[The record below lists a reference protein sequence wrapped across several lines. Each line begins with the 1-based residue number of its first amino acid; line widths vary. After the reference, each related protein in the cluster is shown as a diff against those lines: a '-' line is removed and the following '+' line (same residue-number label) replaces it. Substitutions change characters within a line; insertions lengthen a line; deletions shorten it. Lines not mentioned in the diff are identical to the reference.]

1 MPDRKA
7 RPVRIALIQQAGLLP
22 DPAMNKAELCETIDR
37 LASDADFVMATEL
50 STTPYFGIVH
60 DRSLQTWAE
69 KIDGSFLTALQKI
82 AARRQTTILSPVYLD
97 CEDGTFA
104 NVVIVFGPDGKVVKG
119 KSRGRDEA
127 TYFTK
132 VHLPSA
138 WRDSKGI
145 DEPFYFRRGD
155 SFPVFATP
163 KAHIGI
169 LVCYDRR
176 FPEAWRSLALSG
188 AELVFMPSCV
198 PAWSPSQLAS
208 TGDMFVSELQTR
220 ACENGVFV
228 AACNRA
234 GGQSLQGIDTN
245 FVGRSCVI
253 DPAGG
258 LLGQL
263 SEERAGHIVIDIDVD
278 NVRRVRRRL
287 PLLSERQTSAYDL
300 EDRRPNLGLQPEKK
314 L

>member
-1 MPDRKA
+1 MHKRTS
-7 RPVRIALIQQAGLLP
+7 RPIWVALVQQAGLLP
-22 DPAMNKAELCETIDR
+22 DPAQNKTELCQIIDR
-37 LASDADFVMATEL
+37 LAADADFVMPTEL
-50 STTPYFGIVH
+50 STTPYFGVVH
-60 DRSLQTWAE
+60 DKSLEAWAE
-69 KIDGSFLTALQKI
+69 KIDGPFLSAISSI
-82 AARRQTTILSPVYLD
+82 AARRNATILIPVYLN

-104 NVVIVFGPDGKVVKG
+104 NAVVVFGPDGRIIQG
-119 KSRGRDEA
+119 ELRGREPVS
-127 TYFTK
+127 YFTK

-138 WRDSKGI
+138 RRDNKGI
-145 DEPFYFRRGD
+145 DEPFYFRKGD
-155 SFPVFATP
+155 RFPVFETP
-163 KAHIGI
+163 KARIGV
-169 LVCYDRR
+169 LVCFDRR
-176 FPEAWRSLALSG
+176 FPEAWRSLALAG

-234 GGQSLQGIDTN
+234 GEQSLHGIETR

-258 LLGQL
+258 LLDQL
-263 SEERAGHIVIDIDVD
+263 PAVRAANLTLDIDLD

-287 PLLSERQTSAYDL
+287 PLLEDRQSEAYDL
-300 EDRRPNLGLQPEKK
+300 DDRQLPSHLKSEDQA
-314 L
+314 